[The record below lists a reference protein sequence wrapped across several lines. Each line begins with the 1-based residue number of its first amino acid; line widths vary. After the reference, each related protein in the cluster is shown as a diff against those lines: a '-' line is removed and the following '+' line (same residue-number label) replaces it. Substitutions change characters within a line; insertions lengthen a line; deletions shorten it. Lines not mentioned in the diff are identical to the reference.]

1 MRILQVVHGFPPD
14 AWAGTELVTFYLAR
28 TLQARGHQVTVLTR
42 TEDPAAEEFSLR
54 EERMNDVDVV
64 RVVNNHSKTT
74 SFRLFYDNTFY
85 DELFARFLDRTQ
97 PDVVHFQ
104 HLAHFSVSLL
114 PLVAAQGYPT
124 VLSLHDFFFPCH
136 RIHLIDA
143 QERLCP
149 GPERGERCVSCL
161 EGFAPPDEIRRR
173 FTTMEEV
180 LQAPDVILTASR
192 FLREKVRGYFPSVED
207 RLRLAPLGVH
217 PVPRKARQPRPHGRL
232 RLLFGGLLFPPKGAH
247 VLMEAL
253 KGLPPEGVEASF
265 YGATLPFWQPYVDRL
280 REEAKTLAVHFYGPY
295 VHDQLS
301 AILSAH
307 DVLVMPMICEET
319 FSLLA
324 REALMAGLP
333 VVAARRGALPE
344 IIDDG
349 VNGLLFEPE
358 DAVDLRRCLTK
369 LLDDPQLVE
378 RLRPSKPR
386 YKTTDEYAQELE
398 KIYEEVI
405 SSAPQTRLR
414 RIADARE
421 RARALSGESEKP
433 PTVQEEKL
441 NTVRSNDAAGYGCPP
456 APSSPLMGEDTG
468 GGERLRIRTVTPHP
482 DLPPHGG
489 KEPKSDLTQEPQV
502 DPASLN
508 TVSVLLP
515 TKNGERYLVE
525 VIEGIR
531 RQRGDFTLND
541 IIAVDSGSRD
551 QTVQILRRLGVIVI
565 QIPPHEF
572 GHGKTRNLLAAHAKG
587 EFLVFLT
594 QDATPADEHWL
605 ENLIA
610 PLRTDPLIVGAYSR
624 HLPRLD
630 CHPMEWRRIVEYDCP
645 PVSSVSSALGNPD
658 YASNPDRYRNFAN
671 TSSVMR
677 RSVWEQMPF
686 PEVDFAE
693 DKAWA
698 VRVLEAGYKIA
709 YIAESIVFHSHS
721 YGPWVNFRRHFEH
734 FWAMRMLF
742 AQPRHFTLQDCFRVA
757 LRIARV
763 DLAFW
768 RREREQNK
776 FKVLVRWAVPAVC
789 WHLAANL
796 GIWLGERADALP
808 PRLVRLLSWQE
819 RVKRR

>member
-42 TEDPAAEEFSLR
+42 TEDPTAEEFSLR
-54 EERMNDVDVV
+54 EERMGDVDVV

-85 DELFARFLDRTQ
+85 NELFARFLEWTR

-114 PLVAAQGYPT
+114 SFVAAQGYPT

-143 QERLCP
+143 EERLCP
-149 GPERGERCVSCL
+149 GPERGERCISCL
-161 EGFAPPDEIRRR
+161 EGFAPPEEIRRR

-180 LQAPDVILTASR
+180 LQAPDVILTASH
-192 FLREKVRGYFPSVED
+192 FLREKVRGYFPLVED
-207 RLRLAPLGVH
+207 RLRLAPLGVQ
-217 PVPRKARQPRPHGRL
+217 PVPRKARQPRPNGRL
-232 RLLFGGLLFPPKGAH
+232 RLLSGGLLFPPKGAH
-247 VLMEAL
+247 VLIEAL
-253 KGLPPEGVEASF
+253 KGLPPERIAASF

-280 REEAKTLAVHFYGPY
+280 REEAKTLAVHFHGTYA
-295 VHDQLS
+295 HDQLS

-344 IIDDG
+344 IIEDG

-421 RARALSGESEKP
+421 RALREDGENP

-441 NTVRSNDAAGYGCPP
+441 STVRSNDAASYVGFTGL
-456 APSSPLMGEDTG
+456 SSPSTGEDKG
-468 GGERLRIRTVTPHP
+468 GGEQLRIRTVTPHP

-489 KEPKSDLTQEPQV
+489 KEPKSDLTQEPQAA
-502 DPASLN
+502 PASLN

-531 RQRGDFTLND
+531 RQRGDFTLNE

-551 QTVQILRRLGVIVI
+551 QTLQILHRLGVTVI

-572 GHGKTRNLLAAHAKG
+572 GHGKTRNLLASRATG

-610 PLRTDPLIVGAYSR
+610 PLRAEPLIAGAYSR
-624 HLPRLD
+624 HLPRPN

-645 PVSSVSSALGNPD
+645 PVSSVFYAMGNPD
-658 YASNPDRYRNFAN
+658 YARNPDRCQSFAN
-671 TSSVMR
+671 TSSAIR
-677 RSVWEQMPF
+677 RAIWRHIPF
-686 PEVDFAE
+686 PEIEFAE

-698 VRVLEAGYKIA
+698 ARVLEAGYKTA
-709 YIAESIVFHSHS
+709 YAADSVVMHSHS
-721 YGPWVNFRRHFEH
+721 YTSWVNFCRHFEH
-734 FWAMRMLF
+734 FWALRTLF
-742 AQPRHFTLQDCFRVA
+742 ARPRSFA
-757 LRIARV
+757 LRNCLSVAVYATRV

-768 RREREQNK
+768 RRQSGQSKAR
-776 FKVLVRWAVPAVC
+776 VAVRWAVPAIC

-796 GIWLGERADALP
+796 GIWLGEHADALP
-808 PRLVRLLSWQE
+808 PRLARLLSLQE
-819 RVKRR
+819 RLKRS